1 MVVGVLRV
9 ELHVP
14 SAQSLKDKRA
24 VVKSVKDQL
33 RGRFNVAVAEVEA
46 NEKWQ
51 RASIGI
57 VTVGADQ
64 THAQGPLKQVTE
76 WLREMRVAD
85 LIRIEEDYVSSS

>member
-1 MVVGVLRV
+1 MILGVLRV

-14 SAQSLKDKRA
+14 SAQSLKDKRS

-33 RGRFNVAVAEVEA
+33 RGRFNVAVAELEA

-51 RASIGI
+51 RASVGI

-64 THAQGPLKQVTE
+64 AYTQGLLKQVTE